1 LRKEMIEAAK
11 EFAADVATGA
21 FPTNEQSFN

>member
-1 LRKEMIEAAK
+1 MIEAAK